1 MKTDRQDIVLLCFIT
16 LIGLFI
22 RISPAF
28 SAPFPLNDGGLFY
41 KMILDLQENH
51 FVLPMFT
58 SYNHADIPFA
68 YPPLAFYLYAVISEI
83 FNISLLKLMQFGPAI
98 ISALSIPA
106 FFLLAQQLMDTK
118 PQVLFSVLIFS
129 LVPRAF
135 DWLIMGGGITRS
147 LGLLFALLAIR
158 QSILLFSS
166 TTTKNFLLMI
176 LWNGLVLLT
185 HPEAAIHTCIAIV
198 LIYFWKDRTIS
209 GLKHAAII
217 AACVLLL
224 SAPWWITVLMRHGG
238 APFMAVL
245 SSADQDSDNLIA
257 RILILFRFDFTDEPF
272 LTLTSVL
279 GLIGL
284 FGSIAAKKY
293 FLPSWLLLIQL
304 IEPRGGSLYLM
315 IPISM
320 LAGFALDRA
329 VLPLLQTTMES
340 TQRYAAL
347 RINPHRAFIGFLFL
361 YGLLSASTVASKISQ
376 QLTLTKSDLAALA
389 WVRENTPDNGSFVV
403 ITQGIPLN
411 DATSEWFPALTERK
425 SIATLFGY
433 EWLVNGGFGKRIQSY
448 EELQKCA
455 DLGEDC
461 LEEWIDSNGQEA
473 EYIYLRNKPESALSV
488 LWEDLK
494 SSPKYQILYEES
506 NICIYQVAPGN

>member
-1 MKTDRQDIVLLCFIT
+1 MKTDRQDIVLLSFIT

-22 RISPAF
+22 RISP
-28 SAPFPLNDGGLFY
+28 SFPLNDGGLFY

-58 SYNHADIPFA
+58 SYNHANIPFA
-68 YPPLAFYLYAVISEI
+68 YPPLAFYLYGIVS
-83 FNISLLKLMQFGPAI
+83 SLGPVPLIKLMQFGPAI

-106 FFLLAQQLMDTK
+106 FFLLAQQVMETK
-118 PQVLFSVLIFS
+118 PQVLFSVLVFS

-147 LGLLFALLAIR
+147 LGFLFALLAIR

-166 TTTKNFLLMI
+166 PSSKNLLLTI

-185 HPEAAIHTCIAIV
+185 HPEAAIHTCIASI
-198 LIYFWKDRTIS
+198 LIYIWKDRTLS
-209 GLKHAAII
+209 GLKQAVII
-217 AACVLLL
+217 AGCALLF
-224 SAPWWITVLMRHGG
+224 SAPWWVTVLARHGD
-238 APFMAVL
+238 APFLAVL
-245 SSADQDSDNLIA
+245 SAADQDSYDLIA
-257 RILILFRFDFTDEPF
+257 RILILFRFNFTDEPF

-284 FGSIAAKKY
+284 FGSIASKKPA
-293 FLPSWLLLIQL
+293 LPIWLFFIQL

-329 VLPLLQTTMES
+329 VLPLMHTTGDV

-347 RINPHRAFIGFLFL
+347 RINPQKAFIGFLFL
-361 YGLLSASTVASKISQ
+361 YGTLSATTVTSKIGQ
-376 QLTLTKSDLAALA
+376 ELTLTQSDLAAFA
-389 WVRENTPDNGSFVV
+389 WVRENTPRNASFLL

-411 DATSEWFPALTERK
+411 DATSEWFPALTER
-425 SIATLFGY
+425 SSSATIFGY
-433 EWLVNGGFGKRIQSY
+433 EWLANVDFGKRIQFY
-448 EELQKCA
+448 EQLQQCA
-455 DLGEDC
+455 GLGEDC
-461 LEEWIDSNGQEA
+461 LKKWIEA
-473 EYIYLRNKPESALSV
+473 SEQTVTYIYMRNGKGNTPSILA
-488 LWEDLK
+488 EDLK
-494 SSPKYQILYEES
+494 SSPKYQILYEID
-506 NICIYQVAPGN
+506 NIKIFQRAPED